1 MKKIISIILILV
13 ITLNITS
20 CNKEEIKLSKY
31 YKSTKAEIGSIN
43 LEDNYIGY
51 IESETVSLIGSKQ
64 GGLINNIYVKEGDYI
79 NKGDIIAKID
89 STESNTTLKYQEKM
103 LQTINDLKSNV
114 ADNFDKQI
122 DITDSLENQVK
133 INLEGTKSMLELT
146 KNIKDKEINLIN
158 SQIENTKT
166 ALETAKV
173 ELDQTKT
180 VLDNKEKNL
189 YSNGKNAITTSMI
202 IDTNTI
208 NFIDKLLGIINK
220 ENDHNNDLFW
230 NYLGA
235 RDIKQ
240 REIVVKEFS
249 NIYNQYKDYK
259 KIYEEQILNNTP
271 NTSQIEN
278 TINIGINFNDNLRNF
293 LKDFYTTLT
302 NSIANDPNFTQN
314 EINSYKDTVISFGN
328 SIESALITVS
338 GNYTLGLKG
347 IQESITDF
355 KTEKEKNLQLL
366 QKKVDLANN
375 SLNTINKSLE
385 QAIEGNNLKITDVET
400 KKQEV
405 NEKLNE
411 INKNKLSINSNKN
424 SKITELDLE
433 NDKLNLSKELSL
445 VSISNSVIRS
455 PISGIVSKKMVEIG
469 QVIVPSMPIIEISDP
484 NNTKITYEVNDNTL
498 TKIKQGD
505 QVDISIEGR
514 NELSKGV
521 ISKIYP
527 IKNEIT
533 KKTKIEVISINK
545 NNLKIGSIAKL
556 YIKDESQK
564 GIYVKNDSIIEN
576 YMIPGLYIIEENKK
590 EKTKKISFKKINIL
604 KQNDEYSLIEGIKQ
618 GDEIITDGKENLY
631 DGEILN

>member
-13 ITLNITS
+13 ITLNLTS
-20 CNKEEIKLSKY
+20 CNNEEIKLSKY
-31 YKSTKAEIGSIN
+31 YKSTKAEIWSIN

-51 IESETVSLIGSKQ
+51 IESETVSQIWSKQ
-64 GGLINNIYVKEGDYI
+64 WWLINNIYVKEWDYI
-79 NKGDIIAKID
+79 NKWDIIAKID
-89 STESNTTLKYQEKM
+89 SNESNTTLKYQEKM

-133 INLEGTKSMLELT
+133 INLEWTKSMLELT

-166 ALETAKV
+166 ALETAKI
-173 ELDQTKT
+173 ELNQTKT

-189 YSNGKNAITTSMI
+189 YSNWKNAITTSMI

-208 NFIDKLLGIINK
+208 NFIDKLLWIINK

-230 NYLGA
+230 NYLWA

-278 TINIGINFNDNLRNF
+278 TINIWINFNDNLRNF

-314 EINSYKDTVISFGN
+314 EINSYKDTVISFWN

-338 GNYTLGLKG
+338 WNYTLWLKW

-385 QAIEGNNLKITDVET
+385 QAIEWNNLKITDVET

-455 PISGIVSKKMVEIG
+455 PISWIVSKKMVEIWE
-469 QVIVPSMPIIEISDP
+469 VIVPSMPIIEISDP

-498 TKIKQGD
+498 TKIKQWD
-505 QVDISIEGR
+505 QVDISIEWK
-514 NELSKGV
+514 NELSKWV

-533 KKTKIEVISINK
+533 KKTKIEVIPINK
-545 NNLKIGSIAKL
+545 DNLKIWSIAKL

-564 GIYVKNDSIIEN
+564 WIYVKNDSIIEN
-576 YMIPGLYIIEENKK
+576 YMIPWLYIIEENKK
-590 EKTKKISFKKINIL
+590 EKTKKISFKKINII
-604 KQNDEYSLIEGIKQ
+604 KQNDEYSLIEWIKQ
-618 GDEIITDGKENLY
+618 WDEIITDWKENLY
-631 DGEILN
+631 DWEILN